1 MRRPAGRASESARVE
16 AGHPTII
23 EAMSLVRPIPTPDTA
38 ICGRVF
44 IAYQPTSSTPAKA
57 EGEAKAFIE
66 FAKRVP
72 SCSVLV
78 WVGRPFPPPSD
89 EVKQIF
95 VKAFA
100 NAKIDAAAYV
110 VADLAG
116 LSRSLVGSVATQM
129 FVGGRASVP
138 VKVFTDPLEAAHWL
152 VEQSDCGTTAD
163 QILGAL
169 EELDRLSP
177 A

>member
-1 MRRPAGRASESARVE
+1 
-16 AGHPTII
+16 
-23 EAMSLVRPIPTPDTA
+23 MSLVRPISVRDTG

-44 IAYQPTSSTPAKA
+44 IAYHPATSTPERA
-57 EGEAKAFIE
+57 EGEARAFAA
-66 FAKRVP
+66 FAKGVT

-95 VKAFA
+95 TKAFA
-100 NAKIDAAAYV
+100 NAKIDAVAYV

-129 FVGGRASVP
+129 FVGGRSSVS
-138 VKVFTDPLEAAHWL
+138 VKVFTDPLEASHWL
-152 VEQSDCGTTAD
+152 VEQSECETTAD
-163 QILGAL
+163 EILGAL
-169 EELDRLSP
+169 EELDRL
-177 A
+177 AV

>member
-1 MRRPAGRASESARVE
+1 
-16 AGHPTII
+16 
-23 EAMSLVRPIPTPDTA
+23 MSFVRPVQVRDTA

-44 IAYQPTSSTPAKA
+44 IAYHPSTSTPERA
-57 EGEAKAFIE
+57 EVEALTFTA

-95 VKAFA
+95 LKAFA
-100 NAKIDAAAYV
+100 TAKIDAAAYV

-129 FVGGRASVP
+129 FVGGRSSVP
-138 VKVFTDPLEAAHWL
+138 VRVFTDPLEAAHWL
-152 VEQSDCGTTAD
+152 VEQSECGTTAD
-163 QILGAL
+163 AILGAL
-169 EELDRLSP
+169 EELDRLAP

>member
-1 MRRPAGRASESARVE
+1 
-16 AGHPTII
+16 
-23 EAMSLVRPIPTPDTA
+23 MSFVRSVPVRDTA

-44 IAYQPTSSTPAKA
+44 IAYHPATSTPERA
-57 EGEAKAFIE
+57 ENEARV
-66 FAKRVP
+66 FANFARGVP

-95 VKAFA
+95 LKAFA

-129 FVGGRASVP
+129 FVGGRTSVP
-138 VKVFTDPLEAAHWL
+138 VRVFTDPLEAAQWL
-152 VEQSDCGTTAD
+152 VEQNEVGTTAAE
-163 QILGAL
+163 ILGAL
-169 EELDRLSP
+169 EELDRL

>member
-1 MRRPAGRASESARVE
+1 MA
-16 AGHPTII
+16 
-23 EAMSLVRPIPTPDTA
+23 LVRSVPVRDTA

-44 IAYQPTSSTPAKA
+44 IAYHPTTSTPERA
-57 EGEAKAFIE
+57 EQEARVFTT
-66 FAKRVP
+66 FAKGVS

-95 VKAFA
+95 VRAFA
-100 NAKIDAAAYV
+100 TAKIDAAAYV

-129 FVGGRASVP
+129 FVGGRSSVP
-138 VKVFTDPLEAAHWL
+138 VRVFTDPLEAAHWL
-152 VEQSDCGTTAD
+152 VEQNPVETTAD
-163 QILGAL
+163 AILGAL
-169 EELDRLSP
+169 EELDRLAP